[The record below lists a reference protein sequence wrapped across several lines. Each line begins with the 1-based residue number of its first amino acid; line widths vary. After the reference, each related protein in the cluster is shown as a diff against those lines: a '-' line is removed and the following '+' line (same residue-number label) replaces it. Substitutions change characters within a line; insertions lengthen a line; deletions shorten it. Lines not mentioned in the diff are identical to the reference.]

1 MHISK
6 FSRLR
11 RYILLNTIIYWPRR
25 TKISGFEA
33 LLVQI
38 LIGKCGY
45 LIQMP
50 EFWPPT
56 ALNYLL
62 TSMTSAASEENFGI
76 CMLLSAVHS
85 TKYH

>member
-1 MHISK
+1 MQIPK

-11 RYILLNTIIYWPRR
+11 RYRLLNIIIFWSHRA
-25 TKISGFEA
+25 KIFGFEA

-50 EFWPPT
+50 EFWPPA

-62 TSMTSAASEENFGI
+62 TSMTSAAGGENFGI

>member
-38 LIGKCGY
+38 PIGKCGY
-45 LIQMP
+45 WIQN
-50 EFWPPT
+50 
-56 ALNYLL
+56 AQIL
-62 TSMTSAASEENFGI
+62 AACGAKLPVDVNDKHFRAS
-76 CMLLSAVHS
+76 
-85 TKYH
+85 KYQYFLACGTVDY